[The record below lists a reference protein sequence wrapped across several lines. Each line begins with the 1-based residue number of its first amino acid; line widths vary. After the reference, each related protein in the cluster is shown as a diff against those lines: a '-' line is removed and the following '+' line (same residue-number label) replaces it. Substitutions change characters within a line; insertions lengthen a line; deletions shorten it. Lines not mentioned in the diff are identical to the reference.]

1 MTGVDFSDAID
12 PIKLGPMSI
21 EKQIEALRQ
30 LIREHDRR
38 YYVEAKPAI
47 SDREYDALIN
57 QLKELEATRPDLVT
71 LDSPTQRVGGEPID
85 GFETVAHARQMYS
98 IDNTYDAVDL
108 RKWAFRTFK
117 AVDDSFVTIDKK
129 LAAVNEAEEQVKGR
143 RDEEA
148 RQVRQSC
155 IDERTALEA
164 TLEETKGNSD
174 KAGYPITGGYIVD
187 PKVDGVAINLRYE
200 RGQLVLA
207 ATRGDGRRGDDVTQN
222 VRTIRAIP
230 LTLEQKGKT
239 RVPEVLEVRGEI
251 YMPTAEFDRMNRA
264 VVAGGEEP
272 FANPRNATAG
282 TLKQLD
288 PKVVAERRLNMVAHG
303 RGEIVGAEF
312 TTHSNFL
319 ATLAAWGI
327 PTNPLTE
334 KCKTIDEVWKF
345 IEDFGAKRGE
355 LPYGV
360 DGVVVRVDSAELQDE
375 LGYTS
380 KSPRWCIA
388 YKYAAEQAVTKLLS
402 VDWQVGKSG
411 KLTPRANMEPVFV
424 AGTTVQHASMHN
436 LGEVR
441 RKDIRIGDTVIIEK
455 AGEIIPQVISVVLEK
470 RPRGLKPMEPPTK
483 CPECGGEVEIE
494 YDQSRMREI
503 ESYDAKVEREK
514 AKAAKEE
521 RKPEKI
527 AKPEP
532 LSEEDETGRYCI
544 NPECPAQ
551 FRERIIHFAARG
563 QMDIEGMGEKVVHQ
577 LADAGLLKSFGDI
590 FALHK
595 KRDEVLALERMGEK
609 KADNLFDGIEA
620 AKSRGLM
627 RVLAGLG
634 IHHIGSTASRIFAEH
649 FGSIDALIEAPL
661 DQIESLKVDGALAGI
676 GTEIANS
683 LHAFLHST
691 EGQHV
696 IGELRA
702 AGVKLETEKA
712 TTSGS
717 AGSALAG
724 KSLVVTGT
732 LSKYSRE
739 QIEALIVQHGGKAG
753 SSVSKKTDYLVAGE
767 KAGSKLDKAKS
778 LGVRVISEAEFEQLI
793 R

>member
-1 MTGVDFSDAID
+1 
-12 PIKLGPMSI
+12 MSI
-21 EKQIEALRQ
+21 EKQIETLRQ
-30 LIREHDRR
+30 EIREHDRR
-38 YYVEAKPAI
+38 YYVEAKPTI
-47 SDREYDALIN
+47 SDREYDAKMT
-57 QLKELEATRPDLVT
+57 QLKEWEAAHPELITP
-71 LDSPTQRVGGEPID
+71 DSPSQRVGGEPIE

-108 RKWAFRTFK
+108 RKWAGRAYE
-117 AVDDSFVTIDKK
+117 AVDPK
-129 LAAVNEAEEQVKGR
+129 LTALSGEMEESRAGGAKGEARRRELKTQYEAAVEKASAAGFP
-143 RDEEA
+143 
-148 RQVRQSC
+148 
-155 IDERTALEA
+155 ID
-164 TLEETKGNSD
+164 
-174 KAGYPITGGYIVD
+174 GGYIAD

-200 RGQLVLA
+200 QGQLVLA
-207 ATRGDGRRGDDVTQN
+207 ATRGTGTHGDDVTNN

-230 LTLEQKGKT
+230 LSLEPSKKYG
-239 RVPEVLEVRGEI
+239 VPDVLEVRGEI

-264 VVAGGEEP
+264 VVEEGEEP

-303 RGEIVGAEF
+303 RGEVVGAEF
-312 TTHSNFL
+312 ATHSDFL
-319 ATLAAWGI
+319 AALAAWGI

-334 KCKTIDEVWKF
+334 KCKTIDVVWKY

-360 DGVVVRVDSAELQDE
+360 DGVVVRVDSAELQEE

-380 KSPRWCIA
+380 KFPRWCIA

-455 AGEIIPQVISVVLEK
+455 AGEIIPQVISVVVEK

-494 YDQSRMREI
+494 YDQSRAREI
-503 ESYDAKVEREK
+503 ENYDTKVEREK

-521 RKPEKI
+521 RKPEAI
-527 AKPEP
+527 AKPAP

-590 FALHK
+590 FALYK
-595 KRDEVLALERMGEK
+595 KRDAVLALERMGEK

-634 IHHIGSTASRIFAEH
+634 VHHIGSTASRIFAEH
-649 FGSIDALIEAPL
+649 FGSIDALLDARL
-661 DQIESLKVDGALAGI
+661 DQIEELKTDGALAGI

-683 LHAFLHST
+683 LYAFLHST

-696 IGELRA
+696 ISELRA
-702 AGVKLETEKA
+702 AGVKLETERA
-712 TTSGS
+712 TASGA

-732 LSKYSRE
+732 LAKYSRE
-739 QIEALIVQHGGKAG
+739 QIEGLIVQHGGKAG

-767 KAGSKLDKAKS
+767 KAGSKLDKANA
-778 LGVRVISEAEFEQLI
+778 LGVQVISEVEFDELI
-793 R
+793 GVK

>member
-1 MTGVDFSDAID
+1 MAKT
-12 PIKLGPMSI
+12 SI
-21 EKQIEALRQ
+21 AEQIAGLRQ
-30 LIREHDRR
+30 EIREHDRR
-38 YYVEAKPAI
+38 YYVEAKPTI
-47 SDREYDALIN
+47 SDREYDALMN
-57 QLKELEATRPDLVT
+57 QLKELEAARPDLIT
-71 LDSPTQRVGGEPID
+71 PDSPTQRVGGEPIE

-98 IDNTYDAVDL
+98 IDNTYDEIDL

-117 AVDDSFVTIDKK
+117 AVDDSFVAIDTK
-129 LAAVNEAEEQVKGR
+129 LAAVNEAEERVKGR

-148 RQVRQSC
+148 RQIRQRC
-155 IDERTALEA
+155 IEERTTLEA
-164 TLEETKGNSD
+164 ELNETKINAD

-200 RGQLVLA
+200 HGQLVLA
-207 ATRGDGRRGDDVTQN
+207 ATRGDGRHGDDVTQN

-230 LTLEQKGKT
+230 LTLEQRGKQ
-239 RVPEVLEVRGEI
+239 RVPDVLEVRGEI

-264 VVAGGEEP
+264 VVEEGEEP

-282 TLKQLD
+282 ALKQLD

-303 RGEIVGAEF
+303 RGEVLGAEF
-312 TTHSNFL
+312 ATHSDFL
-319 ATLAAWGI
+319 AALAAWGI

-360 DGVVVRVDSAELQDE
+360 DGVVVRVDSTELQEE

-455 AGEIIPQVISVVLEK
+455 AGEIIPQVISVVVEK
-470 RPRGLKPMEPPTK
+470 RPRGLKPMEPPTQ

-494 YDQSRMREI
+494 YDQSRVREI
-503 ESYDAKVEREK
+503 EGYEAKVEREK
-514 AKAAKEE
+514 AKAVKEE
-521 RKPEKI
+521 RKPDAI
-527 AKPEP
+527 AKPVP

-577 LADAGLLKSFGDI
+577 LADVGLLKSFGDI

-595 KRDEVLALERMGEK
+595 KRDAVLALERMGEK
-609 KADNLFDGIEA
+609 KADNLFDGIEV

-661 DQIESLKVDGALAGI
+661 DQIESLKVEGALAGI

-683 LHAFLHST
+683 LYAFLHSS

-696 IGELRA
+696 ISELRE
-702 AGVKLETEKA
+702 AGVKLEIERA
-712 TTSGS
+712 TASGA

-732 LSKYSRE
+732 LLKYSRE
-739 QIEALIVQHGGKAG
+739 QIEALIVQHSGKAG
-753 SSVSKKTDYLVAGE
+753 SSISKKTDYLVAGE
-767 KAGSKLDKAKS
+767 KAGSKLEKAKS
-778 LGVRVISEAEFEQLI
+778 LGVRVISEDEFEGLI
-793 R
+793 GVTK